1 MNKRS
6 NFSLVMNLLGIAKP
20 LAPVLII
27 TVVLG
32 VIGFLVSIAITFLG
46 GIGLLM
52 FLDEIPQNYKAVF
65 IGVILLAV
73 SRGALRYGEQY
84 TGHYLAFRVLA
95 IIRDRIYT
103 ALRRLS
109 PAKLEGKD
117 KGNLIAIITTDIE
130 LLEVFFAHTIAPVCI
145 AFITSVII
153 LATVWQYNHESA
165 LIILIGYIITAIVIP
180 KLITKLGEKDGKE
193 FRAGFG
199 ELSSYVMES
208 LKGIRESMQYDATAK
223 RMQGMEKLTENIEG
237 TNERLKRY
245 EELTKA
251 LCDLTIISV
260 GVAVFFYTMSTYVK
274 GVGNLSS
281 VIIPTILALSSFGPV
296 VTLSNLSNNLLQT
309 FSSGHRVLD
318 LLEEEPQVQEN
329 ETGTI
334 AKYSDITV
342 KNIEFA
348 YDNKQIFKNKSML
361 LEKNKIIGILGQ
373 SGSGKSTLLKLIM
386 RFWDVN
392 KGQIYIENANVKD
405 IQTRS
410 LRDIQGYVT
419 QETMLFK
426 GTIADNIKIA
436 KENATIEEVIE
447 AAKKASIH
455 EFIEDLPEKYDTQ
468 IDEAINSLSAGEKQR
483 ISMARAF
490 LHDAPILLLDEPTS
504 NLDSLNEAVILKTI
518 QKESKNKTVILVS
531 HRKSTLAVAD
541 NIFAI
546 PE

>member
-145 AFITSVII
+145 AFITSAII

-237 TNERLKRY
+237 TNERLKKY

-260 GVAVFFYTMSTYVK
+260 GVAVFFYTMSIYVK

-342 KNIEFA
+342 KNIDFA
-348 YDNKQIFKNKSML
+348 YDNKQIFKNK
-361 LEKNKIIGILGQ
+361 

-392 KGQIYIENANVKD
+392 NGQIYIENANVKD

>member
-1 MNKRS
+1 
-6 NFSLVMNLLGIAKP
+6 
-20 LAPVLII
+20 
-27 TVVLG
+27 
-32 VIGFLVSIAITFLG
+32 
-46 GIGLLM
+46 
-52 FLDEIPQNYKAVF
+52 
-65 IGVILLAV
+65 
-73 SRGALRYGEQY
+73 
-84 TGHYLAFRVLA
+84 
-95 IIRDRIYT
+95 
-103 ALRRLS
+103 
-109 PAKLEGKD
+109 
-117 KGNLIAIITTDIE
+117 
-130 LLEVFFAHTIAPVCI
+130 
-145 AFITSVII
+145 
-153 LATVWQYNHESA
+153 
-165 LIILIGYIITAIVIP
+165 
-180 KLITKLGEKDGKE
+180 
-193 FRAGFG
+193 
-199 ELSSYVMES
+199 
-208 LKGIRESMQYDATAK
+208 
-223 RMQGMEKLTENIEG
+223 
-237 TNERLKRY
+237 
-245 EELTKA
+245 
-251 LCDLTIISV
+251 LTIISV
-260 GVAVFFYTMSTYVK
+260 GVAVFFYTMSIYVK

-342 KNIEFA
+342 KNIDFA
-348 YDNKQIFKNKSML
+348 YDNKQIFKDKSML

-436 KENATIEEVIE
+436 KENATIEEVVE